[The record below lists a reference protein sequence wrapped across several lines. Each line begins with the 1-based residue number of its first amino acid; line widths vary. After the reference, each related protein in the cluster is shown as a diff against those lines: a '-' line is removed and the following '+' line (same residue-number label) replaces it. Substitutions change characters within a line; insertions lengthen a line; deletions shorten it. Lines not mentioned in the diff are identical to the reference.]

1 MSALIDFEHNSDYL
15 GYKVGEK
22 SSLDFVIIKAMKNG
36 ISIKTKDIQKIK
48 KASKRTFPIKFS
60 DVQTLTK
67 DLNAT
72 KENIDLME
80 DFWIRSGFKA
90 SKGKLLG
97 LIN

>member
-1 MSALIDFEHNSDYL
+1 MSGLIDFEQNSDHL
-15 GYKVGEK
+15 GYKVGET
-22 SSLDFVIIKAMKNG
+22 SSLDFVIIKAMKTG
-36 ISIKTKDIQKIK
+36 ISIKTKDIQRIK